1 MVAYQLIV
9 LVEEFLR
16 YLVEEET
23 VCSLAIERIEIQL
36 KDLEEKKGNKR

>member
-9 LVEEFLR
+9 FVEEFLR